1 MPHMLW
7 GTTGSNPIFYFHT
20 GSETRYFMKSTP
32 IKATVVDEVIKAFGI
47 HPAGR
52 STIRELVKIVNDIEG
67 ITGEEYIRMEMGVPG
82 LEPTFVGTEAE
93 MIALRKGVASKYPNI
108 EGIRPLKEEAA
119 RFIRLFLDVKMDP
132 MHCVPTVGSM
142 MGAMAAFMVVNRS
155 DHNRTG
161 TLFLDPGF
169 PVHKQQCLVLGHSY
183 GSFDLYDYRGEKL
196 MAKMEEEIEKGQ
208 YSSILYSN
216 PNNPS
221 WICLNEEELD
231 VIGQI
236 SARYDLTVI
245 EDLAYFGMD
254 FRKDLSKPGIPPFQA
269 TVARYTDNYLLLI
282 SSSKAFSYAGQRIG
296 MMVIAPRLF
305 ERRYPD
311 LKRYYSS
318 DKFGHAMI
326 YGALYALSAG
336 ASHTAQYA
344 LAAIFKAVNDGTYNY
359 INEVREYGE
368 KAVIMKTMFQK
379 YGFRIVYDM
388 DLDQPIADGFYF
400 TLSYPGFEGSQLVE
414 ELLYYGISAISLEIT
429 GSTRTEGLRACVS
442 QVRRDQFPVL
452 EGRLKQFRKDH
463 PIPE

>member
-1 MPHMLW
+1 MR
-7 GTTGSNPIFYFHT
+7 
-20 GSETRYFMKSTP
+20 ETP
-32 IKATVVDEVIKAFGI
+32 ISSEVVNEVIDAFGI
-47 HPAGR
+47 HPAGKA
-52 STIRELVKIVNDIEG
+52 SIRELVKIVNDIEG

-82 LEPTFVGTEAE
+82 LDPTFVGIEAE

-108 EGIRPLKEEAA
+108 EGIKPLKEEAA
-119 RFIRLFLDVKMDP
+119 RFAKLFLDVDVDP
-132 MHCVPTVGSM
+132 VNCVPSVGSM
-142 MGAMAAFMVVNRS
+142 MGSMAAFMVVNRS
-155 DHNRTG
+155 DKNRTG

-169 PVHKQQCLVLGHSY
+169 PVQKQQCLVLGHQF

-196 MAKMEEEIEKGQ
+196 RQKMEEEIVKGQ

-221 WICLNEEELD
+221 WICLNDAELKI
-231 VIGQI
+231 IGEI
-236 SARYDLTVI
+236 SKKYDITII

-254 FRKDLSKPGIPPFQA
+254 FRKDLSKPGIAPFQP
-269 TVARYTDNYLLLI
+269 TVAKYTDNYLLLI

-296 MMVIAPRLF
+296 IMIISPELYSRK
-305 ERRYPD
+305 YPD
-311 LKRYYSS
+311 LRRYYSS

-359 INEVREYGE
+359 IKEVREYGE
-368 KAVIMKTMFQK
+368 KAAIMKTLFQK
-379 YGFRIVYDM
+379 YGFRIVYNM
-388 DLDQPIADGFYF
+388 DLDEPIADGFYF
-400 TLSYPGFEGSQLVE
+400 TLSYPGFTGSELVE
-414 ELLYYGISAISLEIT
+414 ELLYFGISAISLEVT

-452 EGRLKQFRKDH
+452 EERLKSFSKH
-463 PIPE
+463 HSIPK

>member
-1 MPHMLW
+1 MHMK
-7 GTTGSNPIFYFHT
+7 P
-20 GSETRYFMKSTP
+20 TP
-32 IKATVVDEVIKAFGI
+32 IEAEIVNEVIDAFGI

-52 STIRELVKIVNDIEG
+52 STIRELVKIVNDIEQ
-67 ITGEEYIRMEMGVPG
+67 ITGEEFIRMEMGVPG
-82 LEPTFVGTEAE
+82 LDPTFVGTEAE

-119 RFIRLFLDVKMDP
+119 RFIKMFLDVDVEPK
-132 MHCVPTVGSM
+132 HCVPTVGSM
-142 MGAMAAFMVVNRS
+142 MGGMAAFMVVNRS
-155 DHNRTG
+155 DPERTG

-169 PVHKQQCLVLGHSY
+169 PVQKQQCLVLGHQY

-196 MAKMEEEIEKGQ
+196 KAKMEEEIEKGQ

-221 WICLNEEELD
+221 WICLNEAELKIIGDISMKYD
-231 VIGQI
+231 V
-236 SARYDLTVI
+236 TVI

-254 FRKDLSKPGIPPFQA
+254 FRKDLSKPGAPPFQP
-269 TVARYTDNYLLLI
+269 TVSRYTDNYLLLV

-296 MMVIAPRLF
+296 MLIIAPGLF
-305 ERRYPD
+305 ERRYED

-336 ASHTAQYA
+336 ASHSAQHA
-344 LAAIFKAVNDGTYNY
+344 LAAIFKAVNDGSYNY
-359 INEVREYGE
+359 ITEVREYGK
-368 KAVIMKTMFQK
+368 KAVIMKALFQK
-379 YGFRIVYDM
+379 YGFKIVYDM
-388 DLDQPIADGFYF
+388 DLDEPIADGFYF

-442 QVRRDQFPVL
+442 QVRRDQFKVL
-452 EGRLKQFRKDH
+452 EERLDKFRENH
-463 PIPE
+463 PVPE

>member
-1 MPHMLW
+1 
-7 GTTGSNPIFYFHT
+7 
-20 GSETRYFMKSTP
+20 MKPTP
-32 IKATVVDEVIKAFGI
+32 IKAKIVNEVIDAFGI

-52 STIRELVKIVNDIEG
+52 SSIRELVKIVNDIEE

-82 LEPTFVGTEAE
+82 LEPTFVGVEAE
-93 MIALRKGVASKYPNI
+93 MIALRKGVAAIYPNI
-108 EGIRPLKEEAA
+108 EGIRPLKVEAA
-119 RFIRLFLDVKMDP
+119 RFVKMFLDMDVEP
-132 MHCVPTVGSM
+132 EHCVPTVGSM
-142 MGAMAAFMVVNRS
+142 MGAMASFMVVNRS
-155 DHNRTG
+155 DHHRTG

-169 PVHKQQCLVLGHSY
+169 PVQKQQCLVLGHKF

-196 MAKMEEEIEKGQ
+196 KAKMEEEMDKGH

-221 WICLNEEELD
+221 WICLNEDELQIIGEISKKYD
-231 VIGQI
+231 VTI
-236 SARYDLTVI
+236 I

-254 FRKDLSKPGIPPFQA
+254 FRIDLSQPGVPPYQA
-269 TVARYTDNYLLLI
+269 TVAKYTDNYLLLI

-296 MMVIAPRLF
+296 VMIIAPGLSKRK
-305 ERRYPD
+305 YPD
-311 LKRYYSS
+311 LKRYYGS

-326 YGALYALSAG
+326 FGALYALSSG

-359 INEVREYGE
+359 ISEVRVYGE
-368 KAVIMKTMFQK
+368 KATVMKAIFK
-379 YGFRIVYDM
+379 KFGFRIVYDM
-388 DLDQPIADGFYF
+388 DLDKPIADGFYF

-429 GSTRTEGLRACVS
+429 GSTRIEGIRACVS

-452 EGRLKQFRKDH
+452 EERLKAFSENH
-463 PIPE
+463 PVPK